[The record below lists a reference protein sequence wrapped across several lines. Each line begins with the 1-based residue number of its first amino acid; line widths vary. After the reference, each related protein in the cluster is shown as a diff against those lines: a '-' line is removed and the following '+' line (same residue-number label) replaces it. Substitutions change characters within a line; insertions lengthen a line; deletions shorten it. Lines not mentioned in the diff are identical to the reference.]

1 MMLRGVLAALMLV
14 GATFG
19 LANAQTSIKIGVLN
33 DQSGPL
39 ADFGGSGSVEAAK
52 MAIEDFGGNVLGKPI
67 EIVSAD
73 HLNKP
78 DLAATIARKWFDAD
92 GVTAIADLTNSAV
105 ALAVQ
110 GLARERGKIALLTGP
125 GTDRLINEDCSP
137 TGFLWTFDT
146 AGLARGVAS
155 AVVREGGDSWYLLV
169 ADYAFG
175 HQMSKQLN
183 QVVTASGGRILG
195 QSVHPV
201 NTSDFASQL
210 LAAQASKAKVVGLA
224 NAGSD
229 TTTSLKQAAEF
240 GLIEGGQKLVGLVIV
255 LSDVDALGLDRAQGL
270 VTTQAFYHDLNDA
283 TRAWSQ
289 RYYERTKRM
298 PGQIQ
303 ASTYSAVLHYLRAVA
318 AAGTADGK
326 TVADKMRTTTVDDFY
341 APGAKIRADGR
352 LMNDQYLI
360 QVKRPA
366 ESKARWDYYKVLRTI
381 PSAEAISPA
390 SDSKCSL
397 MKP

>member
-1 MMLRGVLAALMLV
+1 MLRGVLAALMLV

-183 QVVTASGGRILG
+183 RVVTASGGRILG

-326 TVADKMRTTTVDDFY
+326 TVADKMRTTAVDDFY

>member
-1 MMLRGVLAALMLV
+1 MLRGVLAALMLV

>member
-1 MMLRGVLAALMLV
+1 M
-14 GATFG
+14 
-19 LANAQTSIKIGVLN
+19 
-33 DQSGPL
+33 
-39 ADFGGSGSVEAAK
+39 
-52 MAIEDFGGNVLGKPI
+52 
-67 EIVSAD
+67 
-73 HLNKP
+73 
-78 DLAATIARKWFDAD
+78 
-92 GVTAIADLTNSAV
+92 
-105 ALAVQ
+105 
-110 GLARERGKIALLTGP
+110 
-125 GTDRLINEDCSP
+125 
-137 TGFLWTFDT
+137 
-146 AGLARGVAS
+146 
-155 AVVREGGDSWYLLV
+155 
-169 ADYAFG
+169 
-175 HQMSKQLN
+175 
-183 QVVTASGGRILG
+183 
-195 QSVHPV
+195 
-201 NTSDFASQL
+201 
-210 LAAQASKAKVVGLA
+210 VGLA

-326 TVADKMRTTTVDDFY
+326 TVADKMRTTAVDDFY

>member
-1 MMLRGVLAALMLV
+1 MLRGVLAALMLV

-175 HQMSKQLN
+175 HQMS
-183 QVVTASGGRILG
+183 
-195 QSVHPV
+195 
-201 NTSDFASQL
+201 
-210 LAAQASKAKVVGLA
+210 
-224 NAGSD
+224 
-229 TTTSLKQAAEF
+229 
-240 GLIEGGQKLVGLVIV
+240 
-255 LSDVDALGLDRAQGL
+255 
-270 VTTQAFYHDLNDA
+270 
-283 TRAWSQ
+283 
-289 RYYERTKRM
+289 
-298 PGQIQ
+298 
-303 ASTYSAVLHYLRAVA
+303 
-318 AAGTADGK
+318 
-326 TVADKMRTTTVDDFY
+326 
-341 APGAKIRADGR
+341 
-352 LMNDQYLI
+352 
-360 QVKRPA
+360 
-366 ESKARWDYYKVLRTI
+366 
-381 PSAEAISPA
+381 
-390 SDSKCSL
+390 
-397 MKP
+397 

>member
-1 MMLRGVLAALMLV
+1 M
-14 GATFG
+14 
-19 LANAQTSIKIGVLN
+19 
-33 DQSGPL
+33 
-39 ADFGGSGSVEAAK
+39 
-52 MAIEDFGGNVLGKPI
+52 LGKPI

-137 TGFLWTFDT
+137 TGLLWTFDT
-146 AGLARGVAS
+146 AGLARGVVS

-240 GLIEGGQKLVGLVIV
+240 GLIKGDRSS
-255 LSDVDALGLDRAQGL
+255 SDL
-270 VTTQAFYHDLNDA
+270 
-283 TRAWSQ
+283 
-289 RYYERTKRM
+289 
-298 PGQIQ
+298 
-303 ASTYSAVLHYLRAVA
+303 
-318 AAGTADGK
+318 
-326 TVADKMRTTTVDDFY
+326 
-341 APGAKIRADGR
+341 
-352 LMNDQYLI
+352 
-360 QVKRPA
+360 
-366 ESKARWDYYKVLRTI
+366 
-381 PSAEAISPA
+381 
-390 SDSKCSL
+390 
-397 MKP
+397 